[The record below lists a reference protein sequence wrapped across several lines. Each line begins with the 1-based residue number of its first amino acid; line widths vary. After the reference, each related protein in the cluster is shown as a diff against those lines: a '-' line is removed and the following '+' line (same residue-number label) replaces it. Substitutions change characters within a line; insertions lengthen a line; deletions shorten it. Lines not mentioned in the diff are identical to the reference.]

1 MAHLHVHTLPDG
13 RETGPAIIDSVN
25 ANLHAHAIDDGVT
38 STDAF
43 GAGHTHTFQ
52 GEQTSLP
59 IDRDSVHLDDDD
71 EKGSKKMKR
80 ENKQIGGNVVE
91 VKQVERNGVQIGIV
105 AGYIATWDLD
115 RGAWGVKD
123 QFIKGAFLES
133 LNELRA
139 KNRQIRL
146 KDHHDR
152 TIGGFPIDGVFEDE
166 RGLFGTG
173 EINLEVQ
180 QGREAFSLAKQGV
193 LSDFSIGFSIQ
204 EDVIRRMEGFELR
217 EISKAIV
224 WEGSIVDEP
233 MNPEAQITEVK
244 TVVPFQDLPLADQ
257 GRAWDSDQAV
267 ARIREFTDSE
277 DAPSA
282 TYRQAFLWFDSD
294 DADSFGAYKL
304 PIADVIDGTLTAVPR
319 GIFAAAGALQG
330 ARGGVDLPT
339 EDRPRVIRN
348 VERYYDKMG
357 LDSPFTEED
366 GKGLVTADTVK
377 DWGEK
382 EIEKALHNGTKLSK
396 KAAKLAISKLKGGK
410 ESSQDYNDKDLTDL
424 LSSIKSMSDSIG
436 N

>member
-1 MAHLHVHTLPDG
+1 LHP
-13 RETGPAIIDSVN
+13 
-25 ANLHAHAIDDGVT
+25 
-38 STDAF
+38 
-43 GAGHTHTFQ
+43 
-52 GEQTSLP
+52 
-59 IDRDSVHLDDDD
+59 DDD
-71 EKGSKKMKR
+71 EKVSRMKR
-80 ENKQIGGNVVE
+80 ESKSAFCGGIE
-91 VKQVERNGVQIGIV
+91 VKQEERNGIKVGVV
-105 AGYIATWDLD
+105 AGYIATWDID

-123 QFIKGAFLES
+123 QFVKGAFLES
-133 LNELRA
+133 LNEHRA

-146 KDHHDR
+146 KDHHGR
-152 TIGGFPIDGVFEDE
+152 TVGGFPIDGVFEDE

-180 QGREAFSLAKQGV
+180 QGREAFALAKQGV
-193 LSDFSIGFSIQ
+193 LSDFSIGFSTQ
-204 EDVIRRMEGFELR
+204 DDVIRRMEGFDLR

-244 TVVPFQDLPLADQ
+244 TVVPFQDLPVADQ

-267 ARIREFTDSE
+267 ARVREFTDSE

-330 ARGGVDLPT
+330 ARGGVDLPAD
-339 EDRPRVIRN
+339 DRPRVIRN

-366 GKGLVTADTVK
+366 DKGLVTAETVK
-377 DWGEK
+377 DWSEK
-382 EIEKALHNGTKLSK
+382 EIEKALHHGTKLSK
-396 KAAKLAISKLKGGK
+396 KAAKLAVSKLKGGK
-410 ESSQDYNDKDLTDL
+410 ENSPDYNEKDLTDL
-424 LSSIKSMSDSIG
+424 LGSIKSMSDTIG
-436 N
+436 

>member
-1 MAHLHVHTLPDG
+1 MAHLHVHTLSDG
-13 RETGPAIIDSVN
+13 RETGPAVAN
-25 ANLHAHAIDDGVT
+25 ADNPNLHLHLVGDDPT
-38 STDAF
+38 SVDAF

-52 GEQTSLP
+52 GEETSGP

-71 EKGSKKMKR
+71 EKGSKMKR
-80 ENKQIGGNVVE
+80 EIKSFGGNLIE
-91 VKQVERNGVQIGIV
+91 VKQEERNGIPVGIV

-115 RGAWGVKD
+115 RGAWGVRD

-133 LNELRA
+133 LNDLRA
-139 KNRQIRL
+139 RNRSVRL

-152 TIGGFPIDGVFEDE
+152 TIGTFPIDGVFEDE

-180 QGREAFSLAKQGV
+180 QGREAFALAKQGAI
-193 LSDFSIGFSIQ
+193 SDFSIGFAVQ
-204 EDVIRRMEGFELR
+204 EDVIRRMEGFDLR

-224 WEGSIVDEP
+224 FEGSLVDEP

-257 GRAWDSDQAV
+257 GRSWDSDQAV
-267 ARIREFTDSE
+267 ARVREFTDSE

-304 PIADVIDGTLTAVPR
+304 PIADVIDGTLTAIPR

-330 ARGGVDLPT
+330 ARGGVDLPAD
-339 EDRPRVIRN
+339 DRPRVIRN

-357 LDSPFTEED
+357 LDSPFTED
-366 GKGLVTADTVK
+366 DDKGLVTAETVK
-377 DWGEK
+377 DWSEK
-382 EIEKALHNGTKLSK
+382 EIEKALHHGTKLSK
-396 KAAKLAISKLKGGK
+396 KAAKLAVSKLKGGK
-410 ESSQDYNDKDLTDL
+410 ENSPDYNEKDLTDL
-424 LSSIKSMSDSIG
+424 LGSIKSMSDTIG
-436 N
+436 